1 MQEIIIYEALDNQIE
16 VQVQFD
22 GETMWLTQSQLCEL
36 FEQTKQNISLHI
48 NNCFKEGE
56 LDADS
61 VVKESL
67 ITASDGKKYRTK
79 SYNLDVIISVGY
91 RVKSK
96 RGTQFRIWANQVL
109 KNYLVQGYAINEK
122 RLQQKTHQL
131 EALKKVVAL
140 QERVLTDYSLD
151 TNETQGL
158 IHVISQYSKALDILD
173 DYDHQRLEIPKSKQ
187 KEVFKISYD
196 EARKAIDQL
205 GKQTHFKG
213 LFGKEKDDS
222 FKGSLA
228 NIYQTF
234 DGKDLY
240 PSLEEKAAHLLYFVV
255 KNHSF
260 TDGNKRIA
268 AFLFVWF
275 LERNKL
281 LINKQGFK
289 CISDNTLVA
298 LTLMIAESHPGDKDM
313 MVKVITNLLIEN

>member
-1 MQEIIIYEALDNQIE
+1 MQEIIIYEAIDNQIE

-67 ITASDGKKYRTK
+67 ITASDGKRYRTK

-140 QERVLTDYSLD
+140 QERVLTDYTLD

-187 KEVFKISYD
+187 KEVFKINYD

-240 PSLEEKAAHLLYFVV
+240 PSLEEKAAHLLYFIV

-298 LTLMIAESHPGDKDM
+298 LTLMIAESHPSDKDM

>member
-1 MQEIIIYEALDNQIE
+1 MQEIIIYEAIDNQIE

-67 ITASDGKKYRTK
+67 ITASDGKRYRTK

-131 EALKKVVAL
+131 EALKKVMAL
-140 QERVLTDYSLD
+140 QERVLTDYTLD

-187 KEVFKISYD
+187 KEVFKINYD

>member
-1 MQEIIIYEALDNQIE
+1 MQEIIIYEALDNQIV

-140 QERVLTDYSLD
+140 QERVLTDYTLD

-298 LTLMIAESHPGDKDM
+298 LTLMIAESHPSDKDM

>member
-1 MQEIIIYEALDNQIE
+1 MQEIIIYEAIDNQIE